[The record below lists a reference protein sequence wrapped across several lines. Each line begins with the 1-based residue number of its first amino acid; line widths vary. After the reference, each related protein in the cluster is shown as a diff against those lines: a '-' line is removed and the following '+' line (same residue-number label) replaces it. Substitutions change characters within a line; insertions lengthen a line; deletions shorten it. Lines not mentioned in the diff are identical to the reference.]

1 MNIIYSASR
10 NLYPYLRWSIRSL
23 LDHNRVGMI
32 YVLAEDDGLPFK
44 IPCRHRIINMTGQR
58 YFGADC
64 PNIRTQFT
72 PMAMLRVCT
81 PELIKAEKVIQL
93 DVDTIIC
100 DSLEPLWNTDLT
112 GKWIGWCPELRGI
125 YRPYGP
131 MYYNFGVAVL
141 NLRQMRKDMA
151 TVQMV
156 NMLNSEYLR
165 FVDQD
170 AMNILALPD
179 KSVDIDIRFN
189 ESFCCGYTEN
199 PAIVHFAGYPDWYEN
214 RSMFRW
220 EYLARYQEQ

>member
-1 MNIIYSASR
+1 
-10 NLYPYLRWSIRSL
+10 
-23 LDHNRVGMI
+23 
-32 YVLAEDDGLPFK
+32 
-44 IPCRHRIINMTGQR
+44 
-58 YFGADC
+58 
-64 PNIRTQFT
+64 
-72 PMAMLRVCT
+72 MAMLRVCT
-81 PELIKAEKVIQL
+81 PELIKAEKVMQL

-100 DSLEPLWNTDLT
+100 DSLEPIWNTDLT

-220 EYLARYQEQ
+220 EYLARYQDQ